1 MKIGMICGEFP
12 PITGGVAA
20 YVYNISEKLAQ
31 RGHKVTVIT
40 RGSWG
45 KTYHTMVGNVDVYRV
60 RFIPSYPFHLQP
72 HGFFIKQLL
81 NSLESSFDILH
92 LHSPL
97 MPFIRTSLPIVA
109 TEHGTVKGFIDN
121 LDLIDLY
128 SLVAKV
134 SRRMYVSI
142 DRKIAE
148 RADRVIAV
156 SNACAQELREW
167 YGLKKDIEVIYN
179 GVDVRFFTPA
189 NRNHNQAYILYCG
202 ALITKKG
209 LPDLIRSATYICQ
222 EYPDMRFILAGDGPL
237 EKQLKRLVHQLGL
250 DNNFSFIGYLGRNE
264 LLGYY
269 QNATICVLPSYHE
282 GLPTVLLEAMSCE
295 IPTVAT
301 SVAGNSEVVKDG
313 ETGFLVPPHQPKR
326 LAEAILTLL
335 GDKKL
340 RQEMGARARKQALEL
355 YDWEVII
362 SKIEECYSSLL
373 SETKQSGELL

>member
-1 MKIGMICGEFP
+1 MHIGIICGEFP
-12 PITGGVAA
+12 PVGGGVAA
-20 YVYNISEKLAQ
+20 HVYNISEKLAR
-31 RGHKVTVIT
+31 RGHEVTVIT

-45 KTYHTMVGNVDVYRV
+45 KTYHTRVGNVDVYRV
-60 RFIPSYPFHLQP
+60 RFLPLYPFHLQP
-72 HGFFIKQLL
+72 HGLFVNQLL
-81 NSLESSFDILH
+81 SSLESNFEVLH

-97 MPFIRTSLPIVA
+97 IPVIRTTLPVVV

-128 SLVAKV
+128 SLVEKIF
-134 SRRMYVSI
+134 RKMYVSI
-142 DRKIAE
+142 DRKIVE

-179 GVDVRFFTPA
+179 GVDTTFFIPGNS
-189 NRNHNQAYILYCG
+189 NRDETYILYSG

-222 EYPDMRFILAGDGPL
+222 EYPDMKFVLAGDGPL
-237 EKQLKRLVHQLGL
+237 EKQLKGLVHQLGL
-250 DNNFSFIGYLGRNE
+250 DNNFSFVGYIDRDE
-264 LLGYY
+264 LLAYY

-282 GLPTVLLEAMSCE
+282 GLPTVLLEAMSCG

-313 ETGFLVPPHQPKR
+313 ETGFLVPPKEPKR

-335 GDKKL
+335 GDQKL
-340 RQEMGARARKQALEL
+340 RQEMGKNARKQAEES

-362 SKIEECYSSLL
+362 SKIEECYSSVL
-373 SETKQSGELL
+373 SETR